1 MEVVLGD
8 AIVTA
13 EMALGLVPKV
23 LNPVDVVAVLGEQ
36 FRVIDAEVVE
46 VRDIENVIGLEAIRV
61 DDAIRP
67 YLALNDGYERF

>member
-8 AIVTA
+8 AVVTA

-36 FRVIDAEVVE
+36 FRVIDVS
-46 VRDIENVIGLEAIRV
+46 
-61 DDAIRP
+61 P
-67 YLALNDGYERF
+67 S